1 LNESAETIGIASQAG
16 YRCFTTSEEFKRYV
30 NDDILAGDSKP

>member
-16 YRCFTTSEEFKRYV
+16 YRCFTTSEDFQRYV
-30 NDDILAGDSKP
+30 ESEILVLEA